1 MMYVSINSLTS
12 HRKALLGLSGCSTIQ
27 QATTKVS
34 IGLGCKAGLL
44 VTLIYC
50 NVGVQLPRGGGGV
63 GRRRS
68 RALPELLVCC
78 LVSLRFQRL
87 DVFVCAARAA
97 RHVVDIR
104 VNQLCNVH
112 INVLLWVYTLDE
124 IKTQT

>member
-50 NVGVQLPRGGGGV
+50 NVGVQLPRGAGASAGGARGHF
-63 GRRRS
+63 RNFS
-68 RALPELLVCC
+68 
-78 LVSLRFQRL
+78 
-87 DVFVCAARAA
+87 FVVWFLFAS
-97 RHVVDIR
+97 
-104 VNQLCNVH
+104 
-112 INVLLWVYTLDE
+112 NVLTFLFALREPPGTLLISE
-124 IKTQT
+124 